1 MSAQARCHCQSCT
14 IRGLMWP
21 AAVIAVGILVLLHQ
35 LYGGRLHIGYTYP
48 VLLVV
53 MGLLL
58 LASSVVSRE
67 GHVEL
72 TTQAGPQAPLPPTS
86 GNAPQA
92 PYSSQGQ

>member
-1 MSAQARCHCQSCT
+1 MSAQVRCHCQSCT
-14 IRGLMWP
+14 IRGLLWP
-21 AAVIAVGILVLLHQ
+21 AAVITVGVLFLLHQ
-35 LYGGRLHIGYTYP
+35 LRGGRLDIGNTYP
-48 VLLVV
+48 VVLVV

-72 TTQAGPQAPLPPTS
+72 TAQAGPQAPMPPAS
-86 GNAPQA
+86 GTPPQA